1 MRLLLD
7 EMLSGAL
14 AQQLRALG
22 RDVQA
27 VVEQPELRGLSDAQQ
42 FERAQADRR
51 ALVTYDRE
59 DLLAVD
65 RWFRQAGREHHGLI
79 ILNARRFP
87 PGPTS
92 AGALVRSLAV
102 FAADDPPYPGFVHW
116 LQ

>member
-7 EMLSGAL
+7 EMLFGAL
-14 AQQLRALG
+14 AHQLRALG

-27 VVEQPELRGLSDAQQ
+27 VVERPELRGLSDAEQ
-42 FERAQADRR
+42 FERAQAERR

-65 RWFRQAGREHHGLI
+65 RWFRQAGREHHGLVI
-79 ILNARRFP
+79 VNGQRFP
-87 PGPTS
+87 PSRSS
-92 AGALVRSLAV
+92 AGSLVRSLAA
-102 FAADDPPYPGFVHW
+102 FAAGDPPYPDFVHW